1 MLRGIFFYWHVG
13 LALLCLVVLLYAGA
27 TAPHGD
33 EPIFAFGG
41 MCLFAGMALAIRARS
56 RWVLLP
62 GTLLVLISLVAT
74 IAFAAAFVWPERDQN
89 VALAFSLGLAAF
101 EVAAIVSTL
110 TAKRTR
116 T

>member
-1 MLRGIFFYWHVG
+1 MLRGIFFYFHVG
-13 LALLCLVVLLYAGA
+13 LTLLCVVAFVYAAA

-33 EPIFAFGG
+33 EPIFAVGA

-62 GTLLVLISLVAT
+62 GTVLVLICLVAT

-89 VALAFSLGLAAF
+89 VALAFSLGLAGF